1 MYSLKEHGFI
11 GKTEDGSSCLVVKAL
26 LQKQVEDLNFFM
38 SVNKLHLAVNWTVKQ
53 NLPSS

>member
-1 MYSLKEHGFI
+1 MYGLKEHGFI

-38 SVNKLHLAVNWTVKQ
+38 SVNKLHLAVNRTVKQ